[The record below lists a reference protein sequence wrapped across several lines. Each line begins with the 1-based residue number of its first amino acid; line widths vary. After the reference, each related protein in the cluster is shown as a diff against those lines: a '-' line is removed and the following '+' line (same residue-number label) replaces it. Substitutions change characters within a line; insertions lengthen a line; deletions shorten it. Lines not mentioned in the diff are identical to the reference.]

1 MGALSARR
9 AAPMIIVHHLEA
21 SRSQRVLWLLEELD
35 LPYQIVAYRRDPK
48 TMFAPPALKAVHPL
62 GKSPV
67 LVDDGIVVAESG
79 AIMEHV
85 LDAHGG
91 GRLKPAGGEAL
102 RRWRFW
108 MHFAEGSAMPPLLM
122 TLVFQ
127 RIVES
132 PMPFFVRPIA
142 RGIADNVNKMFLRP
156 NLTAQLDFME
166 AELARGG
173 WFAGDAFSAADVQMS
188 FPVEVAAQRLG
199 LGEARPRL
207 AQFLAAIQ
215 ARPAYARARQRAAA
229 AEAAA
234 PR

>member
-1 MGALSARR
+1 
-9 AAPMIIVHHLEA
+9 MIIVHHLEA

-67 LVDDGIVVAESG
+67 LVDNGIVVAESG

-85 LDAHGG
+85 LEAHGG
-91 GRLKPAGGEAL
+91 GRLKPGGGETL

-142 RGIADNVNKMFLRP
+142 RGIADTVNKTFLRP

-166 AELARGG
+166 AELGRGG
-173 WFAGDAFSAADVQMS
+173 WFAGDTFSAADVQMS
-188 FPVEVAAQRLG
+188 FPVEVAAQRIG
-199 LGEARPRL
+199 LGDARPRL
-207 AQFLAAIQ
+207 AKYLAAIQ
-215 ARPAYARARQRAAA
+215 ARPAYARARDRAAA